1 MAIAIV
7 GNGGTIA
14 GVGAEAQRGIHVITK
29 PDDVGNLGHYMFHG
43 VTGSIAAGAGS
54 LAEFVQIRY
63 TGSNLCLVYDII
75 LESFV
80 ATTAFAAGSYLFDV
94 IKSVSWTVDGTGG
107 TAQTPEKVR
116 TSHAAP
122 TVTTRIA
129 SSTAA
134 LGAGTKTLATNPL
147 RAIRGNTTTGV
158 AVTGGETNL
167 GPMASA
173 AISVGYPGPV
183 ALYPSPFVPDQQ
195 AYPIVLT
202 QNEGVSVR
210 ATVPATGVWI
220 ASFTARMAEV
230 TAY

>member
-7 GNGGTIA
+7 GNGGTIV
-14 GVGAEAQRGIHVITK
+14 GSGAEAQRGLHVINK
-29 PDDVGNLGHYMFHG
+29 PDDVGSLGHYMFHG
-43 VTGSIAAGAGS
+43 VTGSVAAGAGALS
-54 LAEFVQIRY
+54 EILQFRY
-63 TGSNLCLVYDII
+63 TGANICLIYDIV

-80 ATTAFAAGSYLFDV
+80 ATTAFAAGAYLFDT
-94 IKSVSWTVDGTGG
+94 IKAVSWTVDGTGG
-107 TAQTPEKVR
+107 GTQVPEKLR
-116 TSHAAP
+116 TSFAAP
-122 TVTTRIA
+122 TVTARIA
-129 SSTAA
+129 TTAA
-134 LGAGTKTLATNPL
+134 LGAGTKTLATQPL

-195 AYPIVLT
+195 AYPITLT
-202 QNEGVSVR
+202 QNEGCVVR

-220 ASFTARMAEV
+220 ASFTARIAEV